1 MSIVAIIVGIMILI
15 GAVWVFLFMA
25 RRAVR
30 WAIRL
35 ALLGIVVVAL
45 LVGGLAWWWYYGS
58 GSPNAPVRET
68 RPAATRRANSR

>member
-1 MSIVAIIVGIMILI
+1 MTIAIVIGIIILI
-15 GAVWVFLFMA
+15 FAVWVFLFMA

-35 ALLGIVVVAL
+35 ALLGIVVLAL

-58 GSPNAPVRET
+58 GSASAPVKET
-68 RPAATRRANSR
+68 RPGATRRANSR

>member
-1 MSIVAIIVGIMILI
+1 MSIVAIIGIIILV
-15 GAVWVFLFMA
+15 GAVSVFLFMA
-25 RRAVR
+25 KRAVR

-35 ALLGIVVVAL
+35 ALLGIVVLAL

-58 GSPNAPVRET
+58 GSASAPLKET